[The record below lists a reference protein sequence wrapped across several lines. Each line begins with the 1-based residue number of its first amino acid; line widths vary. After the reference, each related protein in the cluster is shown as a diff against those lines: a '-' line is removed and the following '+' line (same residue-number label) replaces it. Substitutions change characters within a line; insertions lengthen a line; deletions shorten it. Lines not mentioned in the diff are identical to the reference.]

1 MVAVAVSATV
11 AATAGVTAV
20 PTGCSQ
26 MIEADQDM
34 AKISSVIALKTVL
47 DVAVDYSVSKK
58 FGLDFDPVMSG
69 LISLGA
75 NIISSADPVN
85 VVTGSFF
92 LTATDMML
100 PGLIEEEFQLQR
112 IYNSVVPCRGSI
124 GKNWML
130 ALESRLFLREEDGLI
145 DAICMDGHVERFV
158 LQNGEWKNRRQGDA
172 RYQLKKIPEGF
183 VLIYIPEQKQYHYNS
198 MGRLM
203 FVQGKGQT

>member
-1 MVAVAVSATV
+1 MKKQDAEQRETHNAEVFEVKEQEGKGKWKVGAVVAGFSLACLMGAGTILTGGVALGAAAAVSATV

-20 PTGCSQ
+20 LTGCSQ
-26 MIEADQDM
+26 MAEADQDM

-100 PGLIEEEFQLQR
+100 PELIEEEFQLQR
-112 IYNSVVPCRGSI
+112 IYNSVV
-124 GKNWML
+124 L
-130 ALESRLFLREEDGLI
+130 
-145 DAICMDGHVERFV
+145 
-158 LQNGEWKNRRQGDA
+158 
-172 RYQLKKIPEGF
+172 
-183 VLIYIPEQKQYHYNS
+183 
-198 MGRLM
+198 
-203 FVQGKGQT
+203 